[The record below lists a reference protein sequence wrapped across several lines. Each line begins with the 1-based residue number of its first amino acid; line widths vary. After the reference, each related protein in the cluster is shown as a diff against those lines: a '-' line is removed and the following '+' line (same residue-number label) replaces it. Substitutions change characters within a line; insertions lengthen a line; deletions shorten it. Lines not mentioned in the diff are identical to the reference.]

1 MLIVLLVLAAVAVF
15 VTAAVAVGAA
25 VNRTAAQPPPAVLQL
40 DDAVDWIAERVPFE
54 VAAQISHDDVR
65 QILYWQL
72 DFFDSI
78 GLAAESGAELGG
90 EAVPADHAAVV
101 ADEQDAVDFVVERAL
116 ASGRELTPLHVVCV
130 LDLQMQYLR
139 EIGAV
144 GERAER
150 ADVRTDEGPDAA
162 HG

>member
-25 VNRTAAQPPPAVLQL
+25 VTRTAAQPPPVVLQL
-40 DDAVDWIAERVPFE
+40 DDAVDWIAERLPFE
-54 VAAQISHDDVR
+54 VAAEISHDDVR
-65 QILYWQL
+65 QVLLWQL

-78 GLAAESGAELGG
+78 GLAAGRGAELAG
-90 EAVPADHAAVV
+90 EAVPAGHAAIV
-101 ADEQDAVDFVVERAL
+101 ADEQSAIDYTVERAL
-116 ASGRELTPLHVVCV
+116 ASRRELTPLHVVCV

-144 GERAER
+144 GIE
-150 ADVRTDEGPDAA
+150 ADATDATDEPDETDA
-162 HG
+162 

>member
-1 MLIVLLVLAAVAVF
+1 VLIVLLVLAAVAVF
-15 VTAAVAVGAA
+15 VTAAIAVNAA
-25 VNRTAAQPPPAVLQL
+25 VDRTAAQPPPAVLEL
-40 DDAVDWIAERVPFE
+40 DDAVEWIAERVPFE

-65 QILYWQL
+65 QILLWQL

-78 GLAAESGAELGG
+78 GLAAEGGAELGG
-90 EAVPADHAAVV
+90 EVVPADHAAVV

-116 ASGRELTPLHVVCV
+116 ASRRDLTPLHVVCV

-144 GERAER
+144 GGRAE
-150 ADVRTDEGPDAA
+150 APDPRDDAPGA
-162 HG
+162 VG